1 MSCAHFGDV
10 RAAAPVRVKTY
21 TRTRTRASAIAAEHA
36 SGPQPIPPCRY
47 DGLMIQNF
55 TGCGSVQGPA
65 IPVSLDNYSEDVS
78 PPARRTRRMMPN
90 VIPITPL
97 YLRYRALRRADQAER
112 LRYARDVLANPAW
125 LAEEFVTTVLR
136 FGEYD
141 NADQHFYGK
150 RDAHTFGTSLEA
162 TKDLVLR
169 LEALPSVTP
178 VDAGDRQIGGTGH
191 PDVIDVPAPE
201 LAFEYVD
208 RELLLQRTKSPAQ
221 WENGAI
227 NRGGIRPDILLA
239 DLEIRTPIVAELKL
253 PGDMDPFFAL
263 VQALAGAAH
272 LATSAQ
278 YERMRNHLKR
288 GKFPALSA
296 PPRLDVFTLFVGRT
310 EGSNQP
316 DFHRAAQTLPPQLLA
331 HDGLARSIRRIAGI
345 SVALGPRDQI
355 TAEVL
360 FAWERTDDH
369 RRLNKSGQEFDR
381 KAQQQRPVPYGVTSR
396 P

>member
-1 MSCAHFGDV
+1 M
-10 RAAAPVRVKTY
+10 
-21 TRTRTRASAIAAEHA
+21 
-36 SGPQPIPPCRY
+36 
-47 DGLMIQNF
+47 
-55 TGCGSVQGPA
+55 VQGPA
-65 IPVSLDNYSEDVS
+65 IPVPLDNDPEDTFRRLDGH
-78 PPARRTRRMMPN
+78 ARMTPN
-90 VIPITPL
+90 VIPLTPL
-97 YLRYRALRRADQAER
+97 YQRYRALRSADQAER

-150 RDAHTFGTSLEA
+150 RDAHKFGRHLEA
-162 TKDLVLR
+162 TKDLVVR
-169 LEALPSVTP
+169 LQALPSVTP

-191 PDVIDVPAPE
+191 PDVIDVPAPD

-208 RELLLQRTKSPAQ
+208 RELLLQRTESPAK

-239 DLEIRTPIVAELKL
+239 DLETRTPIVAELKL

-316 DFHRAAQTLPPQLLA
+316 DFLRAAQTLPPQLLA

-369 RRLNKSGQEFDR
+369 RRLNRSARPFDQA
-381 KAQQQRPVPYGVTSR
+381 AQQQRPVPYGVTIR

>member
-1 MSCAHFGDV
+1 L
-10 RAAAPVRVKTY
+10 R
-21 TRTRTRASAIAAEHA
+21 SADE
-36 SGPQPIPPCRY
+36 
-47 DGLMIQNF
+47 
-55 TGCGSVQGPA
+55 
-65 IPVSLDNYSEDVS
+65 
-78 PPARRTRRMMPN
+78 
-90 VIPITPL
+90 
-97 YLRYRALRRADQAER
+97 AER

-125 LAEEFVTTVLR
+125 LAEELVTTVLR

-150 RDAHTFGTSLEA
+150 RAARTFGASLEA

-191 PDVIDVPAPE
+191 PDVIDVPAPD

-208 RELLLQRTKSPAQ
+208 RELLLQRTESPAK
-221 WENGAI
+221 WENDAA

-239 DLEIRTPIVAELKL
+239 DLETRTPIVAELKL

-296 PPRLDVFTLFVGRT
+296 PPRIDVFTLFVGGT
-310 EGSNQP
+310 DGSNQP
-316 DFHRAAQTLPPQLLA
+316 DFLRAAQTLPPQLLA

-369 RRLNKSGQEFDR
+369 RRLNRSGREFDR
-381 KAQQQRPVPYGVTSR
+381 EAQPERPVPLRGDEQAVEAGTPR
-396 P
+396 RRTTLE

>member
-1 MSCAHFGDV
+1 MTPS
-10 RAAAPVRVKTY
+10 
-21 TRTRTRASAIAAEHA
+21 
-36 SGPQPIPPCRY
+36 
-47 DGLMIQNF
+47 
-55 TGCGSVQGPA
+55 
-65 IPVSLDNYSEDVS
+65 
-78 PPARRTRRMMPN
+78 
-90 VIPITPL
+90 VIPLTPL
-97 YLRYRALRRADQAER
+97 YLRYRALRSADQAER
-112 LRYARDVLANPAW
+112 LRYAHDVLVNPAW

-136 FGEYD
+136 FGEYS
-141 NADQHFYGK
+141 NAGQHFYGK
-150 RDAHTFGTSLEA
+150 RASHKLGGHLEA
-162 TKDLVLR
+162 TKDVVLR
-169 LEALPSVTP
+169 LEALPSITP

-191 PDVIDVPAPE
+191 PDVIDVPAPD

-208 RELLLQRTKSPAQ
+208 RELLLQRTESPAR
-221 WENGAI
+221 WENGTV

-239 DLEIRTPIVAELKL
+239 DLETRTPIVAELKL

-288 GKFPALSA
+288 GKFPALGA
-296 PPRLDVFTLFVGRT
+296 LPRLDVFTLFVGRT

-316 DFHRAAQTLPPQLLA
+316 DFLRAARTLPPLLLA

-355 TAEVL
+355 AAEVL
-360 FAWERTDDH
+360 FAWERTRWPAPTEH
-369 RRLNKSGQEFDR
+369 IRARAQSG
-381 KAQQQRPVPYGVTSR
+381 AQPQRPVPYGVTSR

>member
-1 MSCAHFGDV
+1 MTA
-10 RAAAPVRVKTY
+10 K
-21 TRTRTRASAIAAEHA
+21 
-36 SGPQPIPPCRY
+36 
-47 DGLMIQNF
+47 
-55 TGCGSVQGPA
+55 
-65 IPVSLDNYSEDVS
+65 
-78 PPARRTRRMMPN
+78 

-97 YLRYRALRRADQAER
+97 YLRYRALRGADQAER

-141 NADQHFYGK
+141 NAEQHFYGK
-150 RDAHTFGTSLEA
+150 RDAHKFGRHLEA
-162 TKDLVLR
+162 IKDVVLR

-191 PDVIDVPAPE
+191 SDVIDVPAPD

-208 RELLLQRTKSPAQ
+208 RELLLQRTESPAK
-221 WENGAI
+221 WENDAI

-239 DLEIRTPIVAELKL
+239 DLETRTPIVAEVKL

-263 VQALAGAAH
+263 VQALTGAAH
-272 LATSAQ
+272 LATTEQ
-278 YERMRNHLKR
+278 YERIRNHLKR
-288 GKFPALSA
+288 GKFPALST

-316 DFHRAAQTLPPQLLA
+316 DLLRAAQTLPPQLLA
-331 HDGLARSIRRIAGI
+331 HDGLAKSIRRIAGI
-345 SVALGPRDQI
+345 SLALGPRDQI

-360 FAWERTDDH
+360 FAWERTNDH
-369 RRLNKSGQEFDR
+369 RRPNTPARVVDR
-381 KAQQQRPVPYGVTSR
+381 APEQRRPVPYGVTR
-396 P
+396 DP

>member
-1 MSCAHFGDV
+1 
-10 RAAAPVRVKTY
+10 
-21 TRTRTRASAIAAEHA
+21 
-36 SGPQPIPPCRY
+36 
-47 DGLMIQNF
+47 MIQNF
-55 TGCGSVQGPA
+55 TGCGPVQGPA
-65 IPVSLDNYSEDVS
+65 IPVPLDNDPEDVA
-78 PPARRTRRMMPN
+78 PPARRTRRMTPN

-97 YLRYRALRRADQAER
+97 YLRYRALRSADQAER

-150 RDAHTFGTSLEA
+150 RDAHTFGASLEA

-191 PDVIDVPAPE
+191 PDVIDVPAPD

-208 RELLLQRTKSPAQ
+208 RELLLQRTESPAK

-239 DLEIRTPIVAELKL
+239 DLETRTPIVAELKL

-316 DFHRAAQTLPPQLLA
+316 DFQRAAQTLPPQLLA
-331 HDGLARSIRRIAGI
+331 HDGLAQVDPAHRRHQRR
-345 SVALGPRDQI
+345 PRPS
-355 TAEVL
+355 
-360 FAWERTDDH
+360 RPDH
-369 RRLNKSGQEFDR
+369 RRGALRMGTDR
-381 KAQQQRPVPYGVTSR
+381 
-396 P
+396 

>member
-1 MSCAHFGDV
+1 M
-10 RAAAPVRVKTY
+10 T
-21 TRTRTRASAIAAEHA
+21 
-36 SGPQPIPPCRY
+36 
-47 DGLMIQNF
+47 
-55 TGCGSVQGPA
+55 
-65 IPVSLDNYSEDVS
+65 
-78 PPARRTRRMMPN
+78 PN
-90 VIPITPL
+90 VIPLTPL
-97 YLRYRALRRADQAER
+97 YLRYRALRSADQAER

-136 FGEYD
+136 FGEYN
-141 NADQHFYGK
+141 NADQHFYDK
-150 RDAHTFGTSLEA
+150 RNAHKFGPHLEA

-169 LEALPSVTP
+169 LEALSSVTP
-178 VDAGDRQIGGTGH
+178 VDSGDRQVGGTGH
-191 PDVIDVPAPE
+191 PDVIDVPAPD

-208 RELLLQRTKSPAQ
+208 RELLLQRTQSPAK
-221 WENGAI
+221 WENDAA

-239 DLEIRTPIVAELKL
+239 DLETRTPIVAELKL

-296 PPRLDVFTLFVGRT
+296 PPRLDVFTLFVG

-316 DFHRAAQTLPPQLLA
+316 DFLRAAQTLPPQLLA

-345 SVALGPRDQI
+345 SVALAPRDQI

-369 RRLNKSGQEFDR
+369 RRLNVSARESDR
-381 KAQQQRPVPYGVTSR
+381 AAQQQRPVPYGVTSR

>member
-1 MSCAHFGDV
+1 M
-10 RAAAPVRVKTY
+10 T
-21 TRTRTRASAIAAEHA
+21 
-36 SGPQPIPPCRY
+36 
-47 DGLMIQNF
+47 
-55 TGCGSVQGPA
+55 
-65 IPVSLDNYSEDVS
+65 
-78 PPARRTRRMMPN
+78 PN

-150 RDAHTFGTSLEA
+150 RDAHKFGRHLEA

-178 VDAGDRQIGGTGH
+178 VDAGNRQIGGTGH
-191 PDVIDVPAPE
+191 PDVIDVPASD

-208 RELLLQRTKSPAQ
+208 RELLLQRTESPAN

-239 DLEIRTPIVAELKL
+239 DLETRTPIVAELKL

-278 YERMRNHLKR
+278 YERMRNHLQR

-296 PPRLDVFTLFVGRT
+296 PRGSTSSRCSSAGPRGQTSPTSCEPPRRYRHNCSPTTDSENRSGASPASASRSPPTTRSSQRCSSHGNGPMTTADRT
-310 EGSNQP
+310 DPG
-316 DFHRAAQTLPPQLLA
+316 D
-331 HDGLARSIRRIAGI
+331 RSIKPHN
-345 SVALGPRDQI
+345 S
-355 TAEVL
+355 
-360 FAWERTDDH
+360 
-369 RRLNKSGQEFDR
+369 SGR
-381 KAQQQRPVPYGVTSR
+381 CLTG
-396 P
+396 